1 MKNPNGYGSVV
12 KLSGNRRRPF
22 VVRKTKG
29 YNDKGYPIYD
39 VIGYF
44 ATRKEGL
51 IALAEYNK
59 NPYNVDAVKITVKEL
74 FEKWV
79 QVKLPKLGTANQRTL
94 KSAFNHLKPIWEMKY
109 REVRSFNMQEIIDNC
124 GRGYSTQGAIKALFH
139 HLDRFALELDIIN
152 KAYSDLVTSEPIP
165 ETTKKPFT
173 EAEIQNLWKIKDEPF
188 ADSVLVLI
196 YSGWRISELL
206 NLKCSDID
214 IDQMIMKGGTKT
226 ASGKNRIVPVH
237 PLIQPLVKRR
247 YAEGNEYLFSI
258 DGKHIYSAKYYE
270 YWNQIMKRLNVT
282 HTPHECRHT
291 FRSRLDSA
299 GANKVCIDMLMGHK
313 SKEVGERVYT
323 HKTVSELREA
333 LALVTR

>member
-29 YNDKGYPIYD
+29 YNDKGYPVYD

-79 QVKLPKLGTANQRTL
+79 QVKLPKLGTSNQHSL

-124 GRGYSTQGAIKALFH
+124 GKGYSTQGAIKALFH

-152 KAYSDLVTSEPIP
+152 KAYSDLITSDPIP

-173 EAEIQNLWKIKDEPF
+173 EDEIQALWKIKDEPF

-237 PLIQPLVKRR
+237 PLIQPLVKCR
-247 YAEGNEYLFSI
+247 YAEGNEYLFSV
-258 DGKHIYSAKYYE
+258 DGKHICSTKYYE
-270 YWNQIMKRLNVT
+270 YWNQIMKGLNMT